1 MSGDGDEMCS
11 IKVNKFLN
19 KVDIL
24 NEKHKLYVKVKKKKK
39 KKIMNQEI
47 IFLLLLLLNSHSL
60 SVTIIRNMEG

>member
-39 KKIMNQEI
+39 EKDNEPRNNIP
-47 IFLLLLLLNSHSL
+47 FTPVLNSHSL

>member
-47 IFLLLLLLNSHSL
+47 IFLLLLF
-60 SVTIIRNMEG
+60 